1 MIELSVWARGT
12 MRSSAISFVRDS
24 FFAFLAL
31 LAFALLAQPARAA
44 DCGAGMLVTVVAHLD
59 DDLLFVDPA
68 ITERLDAG
76 WCITT
81 VHLIGGANGADF
93 AYVLTRE
100 RASRL
105 AYARMAGVPNE
116 WIESNVTLAGKLVHQ
131 MVLKA
136 KPQVRLIEF
145 RLPGGGVRGGREPLG
160 LLWEQHATL
169 STYPMNADGTVR
181 IKYDRDS
188 LSAAL
193 KVVLA
198 QATQIYTLNP
208 DTVPFIEHPDHI
220 FAARITRHVAE
231 TLGKSVPIVY
241 HVTYPTGGWPG
252 NLPSSEVQRKRDIV
266 ASYFSIDGSEWSHV
280 FGEFQWDGNWISR
293 RYAFADRTDRQ
304 VPDFQAHPMQLF
316 NAAASRCLTSAGP
329 GRAPTLAACT
339 DSPTQQWHW
348 DPLTVYPG
356 NPRNA
361 ALVSVATSQC
371 IAERDGYLVAETCD
385 QWDMAQRW
393 TPWDFGLVYTPMRH
407 CLGENDGKLTM
418 RGCTAL
424 TTRFRWATTQRT
436 QANDLRLATAMV
448 GDLAG
453 TGQQSAVYVQRRH
466 DGPGFNVYAA
476 SLAKASPPALWYAN
490 AVPFDPLATAP
501 SCTGDKLCFDSAR
514 FLLGDFDGNG
524 KADLMIIAARQG
536 GTAFW
541 LLRSAGDHFEAPRL
555 WLQTSQAFRPELTQ
569 QYVAADLTGTGRASV
584 LIAQKRADRG
594 LDLWVASSQGSGGS
608 GRSVGSAPT
617 LWAQAETLRQNAN
630 LLVRRTS
637 AGSGSRDSLVAVEN
651 ADGRLALTLIANEGT
666 RLTVGERHVL
676 PASFVPDFVKVA
688 TGAVRGEERDTL
700 ILLTPHLDETSE
712 DAMIDVATVDLS
724 NAAAATAAPVEATT
738 LHGLSWSD
746 VFPAF
751 VRDKQGAALVLY
763 RRTDVTLG
771 DFYFTGGA
779 PALSRYPAEN
789 GKSLALGTAQELG
802 TLPGLFSET
811 VRIDRLAQ

>member
-1 MIELSVWARGT
+1 
-12 MRSSAISFVRDS
+12 MRPSAIRLVRDS
-24 FFAFLAL
+24 FIACFALFVFAFL
-31 LAFALLAQPARAA
+31 PASAHAA
-44 DCGAGMLVTVVAHLD
+44 DCGAGTLVTVVAHLD

-68 ITERLDAG
+68 ISERLDAG

-93 AYVLTRE
+93 AYVQTRE

-105 AYARMAGVPNE
+105 AYARMAGVPDE
-116 WIESNVTLAGKLVHQ
+116 WLESNVTIAGKLVHQ

-136 KPQVRLIEF
+136 RPQVRLLEL

-169 STYPMNADGTVR
+169 STYPMNADGSVR
-181 IKYDRDS
+181 VKYDRDA
-188 LSAAL
+188 LSATL
-193 KVVLA
+193 KAILA
-198 QATQIYTLNP
+198 QATLIYTLNP

-220 FAARITRHVAE
+220 YAARITRHVAQ

-252 NLPSSEVQRKRDIV
+252 NLPAAEVQRKRDIV
-266 ASYFSIDGSEWSHV
+266 ASYFSIDGSESSHV

-293 RYAFADRTDRQ
+293 RYAFADRTDRR
-304 VPDFQAHPMQLF
+304 VPDFVSHPIQLF
-316 NAAASRCLTSAGP
+316 NAAASRCLSSAGP
-329 GRAPTLAACT
+329 GRAPALAACT
-339 DSPTQQWHW
+339 GSQAQQWRW

-356 NPRNA
+356 NARNA

-424 TTRFRWATTQRT
+424 TTRYRWATTQRT
-436 QANDLRLATAMV
+436 QANDLRLATAMT
-448 GDLAG
+448 GDIAG
-453 TGQQSAVYVQRRH
+453 SGEQSVVYVQRQH

-476 SLAKASPPALWYAN
+476 SLANASPPALWYAN
-490 AVPFDPLATAP
+490 VVPFDPQATAP
-501 SCTGDKLCFDSAR
+501 SCAGDRLCFDSVR
-514 FLLGDFDGNG
+514 FLLGDFDGDG
-524 KADLMIIAARQG
+524 KADLMIVAAREG

-555 WLQTSQAFRPELTQ
+555 WLQTSNAFRPELTQ
-569 QYVAADLTGTGRASV
+569 QYVAADFTATGRASV
-584 LIAQKRADRG
+584 LIAQKRADSG
-594 LDLWVASSQGSGGS
+594 LDLWMASPQRSGGPA
-608 GRSVGSAPT
+608 GSAPT
-617 LWAQAETLRQNAN
+617 LWAQARSLPQNVN
-630 LLVRRTS
+630 LLVRET
-637 AGSGSRDSLVAVEN
+637 AGARAALVAVSSTN
-651 ADGRLALTLIANEGT
+651 GRLALTPIANEGA
-666 RLTVGERHVL
+666 RMSVGERNAL
-676 PASFVPDFVKVA
+676 PASFDPDFVKV
-688 TGAVRGEERDTL
+688 TMGAVHGRDSNTL
-700 ILLTPHLDETSE
+700 ILLTPHLGESSE
-712 DAMIDVATVDLS
+712 EAMIDVATLDMS
-724 NAAAATAAPVEATT
+724 GAGNTPAQAAT

-751 VRDKQGAALVLY
+751 VRDKQGAALVLF
-763 RRTDVTLG
+763 RRTDATLG

-779 PALSRYPAEN
+779 PALSRYPSGN
-789 GKSLALGTAQELG
+789 GLALGEAQELG
-802 TLPGLFSET
+802 KLPGLFSET